1 MKRKLVVYPAV
12 LDDRDNEK
20 GFYTVTFPDVPAA
33 ISQGRGIAEA
43 IMNGSSALGLVL
55 YDEKD
60 LPRRSDIDAVRND
73 NKGTIV
79 TYIAVDLVE
88 AKKNVTFPVVKKNT
102 TLPGDLAKRAEEAG
116 INFSQVLREGLEE
129 KLSKKGE

>member
-1 MKRKLVVYPAV
+1 MKRRLIAYPAV

-33 ISQGRGIAEA
+33 ISQGHGIAEA

-55 YDEKD
+55 YDERD
-60 LPRRSDIDAVRND
+60 LPKRSDIDAIKDD
-73 NKGTIV
+73 NKDAIV

-88 AKKNVTFPVVKKNT
+88 ARKNVTFPVVKKNT

-116 INFSQVLREGLEE
+116 INFSQTLREALEE
-129 KLSKKGE
+129 KLKN